1 MLTSW
6 INLAMLIYLN
16 ISLLFLTYEMV
27 MTAMPVV
34 VYMMPNELGPDR
46 E

>member
-6 INLAMLIYLN
+6 INLAMLIYL
-16 ISLLFLTYEMV
+16 SLLFLTYEMV
-27 MTAMPVV
+27 MIAMPVV

>member
-6 INLAMLIYLN
+6 INLAMLIYL
-16 ISLLFLTYEMV
+16 SLLFLTYEMV

-34 VYMMPNELGPDR
+34 VYMMPNELGHDR

>member
-6 INLAMLIYLN
+6 INLAMLIYL
-16 ISLLFLTYEMV
+16 SLLFLTYEMV

>member
-6 INLAMLIYLN
+6 INLAMLIYL
-16 ISLLFLTYEMV
+16 SLLSLTYEMV